1 MANAAKLLGALLLG
15 AAAGATLGVLFAP
28 DKGSNTRKK
37 ISKKSD
43 ELIDQLS
50 EKIDEGKA
58 TLADLRKKA
67 MDAADD
73 LKSKVTDTVEEEVEA
88 HTKRARATANSHS
101 N

>member
-37 ISKKSD
+37 LRSKTD
-43 ELIDQLS
+43 ELIDQLG
-50 EKIDEGKA
+50 EKIDEAKQTMSNLRDKA
-58 TLADLRKKA
+58 ATTADN
-67 MDAADD
+67 
-73 LKSKVTDTVEEEVEA
+73 LKSRVKETMEEESDA
-88 HTKRARATANSHS
+88 TGRRTRTANAHS

>member
-37 ISKKSD
+37 LKTKAD

-50 EKIDEGKA
+50 EKIDEARETMTNLKEKA
-58 TLADLRKKA
+58 SSTADN
-67 MDAADD
+67 
-73 LKSKVTDTVEEEVEA
+73 LKSKVKDAMDEESEMGRRTRTTNA
-88 HTKRARATANSHS
+88 HS

>member
-1 MANAAKLLGALLLG
+1 MANAGKLLGALLLG

-37 ISKKSD
+37 LKSKSD

-50 EKIDEGKA
+50 EKIDEAKQTLTGLKDKA
-58 TLADLRKKA
+58 ATTAETLKNKA
-67 MDAADD
+67 KETID
-73 LKSKVTDTVEEEVEA
+73 EE
-88 HTKRARATANSHS
+88 ARRTRTANAHS

>member
-15 AAAGATLGVLFAP
+15 AAAGATIGILFAP

-37 ISKKSD
+37 LKSKTD

-50 EKIDEGKA
+50 DKIDEAKQTMTNLKDKA
-58 TLADLRKKA
+58 ATTADN
-67 MDAADD
+67 
-73 LKSKVTDTVEEEVEA
+73 LKSKVKDTLEEEGDLA
-88 HTKRARATANSHS
+88 SRRARTSNAHS

>member
-37 ISKKSD
+37 LKSKSD

-50 EKIDEGKA
+50 EKIDEARETMTNLKDKA
-58 TLADLRKKA
+58 AGTADN
-67 MDAADD
+67 
-73 LKSKVTDTVEEEVEA
+73 LKNKVKETMEEETRRARTANA
-88 HTKRARATANSHS
+88 HTN
-101 N
+101 